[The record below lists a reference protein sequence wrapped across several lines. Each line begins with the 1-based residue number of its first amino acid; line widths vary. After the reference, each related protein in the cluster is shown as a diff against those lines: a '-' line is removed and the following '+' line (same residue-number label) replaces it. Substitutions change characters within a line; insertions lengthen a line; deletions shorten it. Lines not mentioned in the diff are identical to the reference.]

1 QLFPYTRSPIYKAA
15 VDAWR
20 RPESASPVVAQ
31 WTMAAVRLQLALV
44 YLFAGVAKL
53 QADWL
58 FRAMPLKIW
67 LSAHAEFPLIGGL
80 FDHAAMAYAMSWG
93 GLFYDLT
100 IPFLLLHP
108 RTRRLSFVAVIGFH
122 VMTRLLFPIGM
133 FPAIMVGCTL
143 VFFPAEDFA
152 RVGRWFKLPA
162 RRQTTTLSP
171 GRAQLHPVM
180 AGSLAL
186 FFAIQIVLPLRHWL
200 YPGNLLWT
208 EEGFRYAWHV
218 MVAEKTGHVTFY
230 VDDPVRDIE
239 FPVFVTDYLTDAQAR
254 QMAYQP
260 DMILEFA
267 HYLQTDLRNQ
277 GIPDA
282 AVRAEA
288 YVSLNGRPSQ
298 LLIDPTVDLTKETNS
313 IWPKPWILPLADD
326 PPRHQLA
333 SFN

>member
-1 QLFPYTRSPIYKAA
+1 MNTTRSRLVLAA
-15 VDAWR
+15 CVLAGGVT
-20 RPESASPVVAQ
+20 PLAATAQ
-31 WTMAAVRLQLALV
+31 
-44 YLFAGVAKL
+44 
-53 QADWL
+53 
-58 FRAMPLKIW
+58 
-67 LSAHAEFPLIGGL
+67 
-80 FDHAAMAYAMSWG
+80 
-93 GLFYDLT
+93 
-100 IPFLLLHP
+100 
-108 RTRRLSFVAVIGFH
+108 
-122 VMTRLLFPIGM
+122 
-133 FPAIMVGCTL
+133 
-143 VFFPAEDFA
+143 
-152 RVGRWFKLPA
+152 
-162 RRQTTTLSP
+162 
-171 GRAQLHPVM
+171 
-180 AGSLAL
+180 
-186 FFAIQIVLPLRHWL
+186 
-200 YPGNLLWT
+200 
-208 EEGFRYAWHV
+208 
-218 MVAEKTGHVTFY
+218 
-230 VDDPVRDIE
+230 DDPVRDIE